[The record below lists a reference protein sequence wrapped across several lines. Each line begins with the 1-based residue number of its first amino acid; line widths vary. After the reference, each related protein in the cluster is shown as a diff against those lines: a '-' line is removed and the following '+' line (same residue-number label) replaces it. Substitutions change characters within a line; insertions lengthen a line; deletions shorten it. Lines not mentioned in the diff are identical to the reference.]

1 MKPLKII
8 DYSLIAVSMLY
19 STYVTFLFFSLHS
32 SLLLAGCISIFIVF
46 LAHHYTYQLI
56 EYFKKTGRI
65 NQYIVLSIT
74 LISIVFYAEWNGQL
88 VHAKNISGIPTT
100 EVLDKQI
107 NSVQE
112 TINLSAKHTNK
123 GKTNWAKY
131 QTFLDSQKQ
140 LKALEVKRNQ
150 LLLAIETKTKE
161 AEITAN
167 SFRLFSLILF
177 LLAFVATSVN
187 HASGLAKEHL
197 LEKVDDKRNKIIS
210 LIRDGEVN
218 NVKMLVDYFNIPPD
232 EAFLLY
238 QKFSPDKSIGF

>member
-1 MKPLKII
+1 MKPVKII
-8 DYSLIAVSMLY
+8 DYSLIVVSMLY
-19 STYVTFLFFSLHS
+19 STYVTFLFFSVHT
-32 SLLLAGCISIFIVF
+32 SLILASFISVFIVF

-65 NQYIVLSIT
+65 NQYIILAVT

-100 EVLDKQI
+100 EILDKQI
-107 NSVQE
+107 NTVQE
-112 TINLSAKHTNK
+112 TINLSAKHTIN

-140 LKALEVKRNQ
+140 LKRLEGKRSD
-150 LLLAIETKTKE
+150 LLLVINTKTRE

-177 LLAFVATSVN
+177 LLAFVATSIN
-187 HASGLAKEHL
+187 HSYTSTPDNFLD
-197 LEKVDDKRNKIIS
+197 KVDEKRNKIIS

-232 EAFLLY
+232 EAYVLF
-238 QKFSPDKSIGF
+238 QKFNPDKSIGF